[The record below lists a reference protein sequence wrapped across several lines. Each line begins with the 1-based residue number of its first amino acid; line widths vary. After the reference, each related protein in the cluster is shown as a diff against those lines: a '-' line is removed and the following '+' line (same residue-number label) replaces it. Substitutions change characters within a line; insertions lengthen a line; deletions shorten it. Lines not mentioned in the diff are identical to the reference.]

1 MQEFGDEPKRA
12 LNIQQRILIEIVL
25 ETSNYQHIYFV
36 LTKLESM
43 T

>member
-1 MQEFGDEPKRA
+1 MQEFGDEPKRRSD
-12 LNIQQRILIEIVL
+12 IQQRILTKIVL